1 MAGSLVRVLFF
12 LAGLSSL
19 TLGVV
24 GAFLPLL
31 PTVPFLL
38 LAAGCFARSS
48 ARVHRWLLGHPRL
61 GPPVR
66 AWQEHGAIAPRAKLL
81 AGALLLGS
89 AVYALTGM
97 DAPPWLRATTVG
109 VSLAAL
115 TFVLTRPAGPLQP
128 TGVDP
133 AP

>member
-12 LAGLSSL
+12 LAGLSCL
-19 TLGVV
+19 TLGVA

-48 ARVHRWLLGHPRL
+48 ARVHRWLLEHPRL

-89 AVYALTGM
+89 AAYALVGM
-97 DAPPWLRATTVG
+97 GAPPWLRGATLG

-115 TFVLTRPAGPLQP
+115 TFVLTRPPCPGQAGEA
-128 TGVDP
+128 DR